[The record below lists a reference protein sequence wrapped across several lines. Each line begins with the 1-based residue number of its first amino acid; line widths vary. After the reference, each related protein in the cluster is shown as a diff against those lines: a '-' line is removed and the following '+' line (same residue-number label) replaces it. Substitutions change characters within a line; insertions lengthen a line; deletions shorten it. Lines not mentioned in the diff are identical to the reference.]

1 MTIRCDFRDTADQSP
16 AANLSDLTQIRP
28 LLSAPRVVYGS
39 LSLTA
44 QAAKVSCE

>member
-1 MTIRCDFRDTADQSP
+1 MTIRCDFRATADRSP
-16 AANLSDLTQIRP
+16 AADLSDITQILT